1 LIRRRLQKKRIK
13 KALSNETLQQALDR
27 ASFQHFQ
34 KFDATSKDVP
44 WDQIKEKAKAIKEDC
59 IKHLPELIQQFTKE
73 AQKSGA
79 HVYQASTPKETL
91 GMIEKIL
98 QEKKAKNIVKSKS
111 MVSEEIDLNRFLVK
125 KGYRVVETD
134 LGEWIIQLAEE
145 RPSHITA
152 PALHKTKE
160 EIAKLL
166 SERLQMNVPPD
177 PKEIVKLA
185 RAQLREE
192 FIQADV
198 GISGANLAVAESGT
212 LVIVSNEGNAR
223 LVTSLPP
230 VHIAVVTT
238 EKFVDTLEQATSLV
252 KALVLASSGSKMTA
266 YVSFIT
272 GASRTT
278 DIEKQ
283 LVMGVHGPEELHI
296 IILDNGRLEA
306 SKDQDLGKI
315 LSCLKCGGCMLVCPV
330 FQSLGGHVYGGPVYP
345 GGVGLLLTAL
355 THSTKKSAEGWDL
368 CSDCKKCE
376 EFCPVGIP
384 TGELILKLKAK
395 KGPKY
400 WEWALSAL
408 LRKKNLTYTGIKLLS
423 ILQNPWHK
431 DGSLKNLPFSW
442 AKGKSFPAI
451 KWEKPSEQEKKTE
464 GKKIYFFEGC
474 LASLFFPHIREA
486 VFASLTQL
494 GYQVVSPEDRVCCGA
509 PSVHL
514 GQEKD
519 VKKLAKMN
527 RESFEKENPDFILTI
542 CPTGNAMLKNTY
554 PCILPELKTW
564 EDKIYDFSEFVVKKG
579 WIPEK
584 QPEKILGDIFYHY
597 PCHYVNELGLRE
609 EPIKLLRSIGYNPVI
624 EDEPLTCCGFSG
636 VFAFKNPGLSTHIWG
651 KKEKKV
657 KKKRIETIATDCP
670 GCLFQFKAS
679 LENEMGSYAVHHT
692 AELFS
697 RHIRADKSRQYKNKK
712 DRGSL
717 PTVRK

>member
-1 LIRRRLQKKRIK
+1 LFRRRDQKKRIK
-13 KALSNETLQQALDR
+13 KALFDETLQQALDR
-27 ASFQHFQ
+27 ASTQHFH
-34 KFDATSKDVP
+34 KFNTTSKEVP
-44 WDQIKEKAKAIKEDC
+44 WDQIKDKAKKIREDC

-79 HVYQASTPKETL
+79 HVYQASTPGETL
-91 GMIEKIL
+91 AKIEEIL
-98 QEKKAKNIVKSKS
+98 QQKKAKNIVKSKS
-111 MVSEEIDLNRFLVK
+111 MVSEEIGLNRFLEK

-160 EIAKLL
+160 QIAKLL
-166 SERLQMNVPPD
+166 NERLHLEVPPD
-177 PKEIVKLA
+177 PIEIVKLA
-185 RAQLREE
+185 REQLRKE

-223 LVTSLPP
+223 LVTSLPR
-230 VHIAVVTT
+230 VHIAVITA
-238 EKFVDTLEQATSLV
+238 EKFVETLEQASSLV
-252 KALVLASSGSKMTA
+252 KALVLASSGLKMTA

-272 GASRTT
+272 GTSRTT

-283 LVMGVHGPEELHI
+283 LIMGVHGPEELHI

-315 LSCLKCGGCMLVCPV
+315 LSCLKCGGCMLVCPI

-355 THSTKKSAEGWDL
+355 TLSSKKSAEGWDL

-384 TGELILKLKAK
+384 TGELILKLKAE

-400 WEWALSAL
+400 WEWALSTL
-408 LRKKNLTYTGIKLLS
+408 LRKKNLADFSIKILS
-423 ILQNPWHK
+423 ILQKPWRK
-431 DGSLKNLPFSW
+431 DESLKNLPFSW
-442 AKGKSFPAI
+442 AKGKSLPSI
-451 KWEKPSEQEKKTE
+451 KSEKPLEKREIIE
-464 GKKIYFFEGC
+464 GDKIYFFEGC
-474 LASLFFPHIREA
+474 LASLFFPQIREA
-486 VFASLTQL
+486 VFASLTML
-494 GYQVVSPEDRVCCGA
+494 GYQVVSPGDRVCCGA
-509 PSVHL
+509 PSIHL

-519 VKKLAKMN
+519 VEKLAKIN
-527 RESFEKENPDFILTI
+527 RESFERENPDFILTI

-554 PCILPELKTW
+554 PRIIPEMKAW
-564 EDKIYDFSEFVVKKG
+564 EDKIYDFSEFMVKKEL
-579 WIPEK
+579 IPGK
-584 QPEKILGDIFYHY
+584 KPEKILGDIFYHY
-597 PCHYVNELGLRE
+597 PCHYVNDLGLRE
-609 EPIKLLRSIGYNPVI
+609 EPVKLLKSIGYNPVI
-624 EDEPLTCCGFSG
+624 EDESLTCCGFSG
-636 VFAFKNPGLSTHIWG
+636 VFAFKNPAISTHLWR

-657 KKKRIETIATDCP
+657 KKTGIATIATDCP
-670 GCLFQFKAS
+670 GCLFQFKAC
-679 LENEMGSYAVHHT
+679 LEEKPESYAVYHT

-697 RHIRADKSRQYKNKK
+697 QHVKADKSSHK
-712 DRGSL
+712 
-717 PTVRK
+717 